1 MTFNVNGSEKEF
13 QSFHELV
20 NGTSRKERN
29 AMFGSSL
36 VYSEEY
42 DTGTTL
48 IKVGELVKATKH
60 YLEGLETVVKLLEA
74 EQAEAE
80 RKKELLKKLYSKP
93 ISELEELLK

>member
-42 DTGTTL
+42 DTSTTL